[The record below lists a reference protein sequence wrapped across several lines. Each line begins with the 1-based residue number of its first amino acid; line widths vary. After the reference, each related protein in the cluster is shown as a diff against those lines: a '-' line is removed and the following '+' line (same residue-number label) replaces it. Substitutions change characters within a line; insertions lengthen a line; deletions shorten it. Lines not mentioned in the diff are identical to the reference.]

1 MRTVLIVLMLI
12 IVGCAIPP
20 KRDSPDSAPPTPQER
35 LYDSI
40 KKSNWLVTL
49 SILGIAA
56 GVFALINGAA
66 KLGAASIAASATSL
80 YLSLAVARYAEW
92 MAVCGLIGSI
102 AAALFSI
109 VARRRALFEII
120 EGNEIYKKI
129 IEANPKAAYKQSF
142 ASVHDDVQSK
152 STRKLVA
159 DVRASIKKSKV

>member
-92 MAVCGLIGSI
+92 SSI